1 MTGSK
6 YEREFARLLDD
17 RDYAVMR
24 SPASGSATERDQP
37 DLFFGRDGKRYAVE
51 LKTTDKDQAYFE
63 AEEVSALRR
72 FATRMDSFYL
82 LGARFKGD
90 TTFYLFDPS
99 DARRTP
105 TEKYAVDRDMTPFEV
120 FEP

>member
-1 MTGSK
+1 MNGSK
-6 YEREFARLLDD
+6 YERDFARLLDD
-17 RDYAVMR
+17 LGYAVMR

-37 DLFFGRDGKRYAVE
+37 DLFFGRDGTRHAVE
-51 LKTTDKDQAYFE
+51 LKSTEENAAYFE
-63 AEEVSALRR
+63 PEEIDALER
-72 FATRMDSFYL
+72 FAKRMDAFYL

-90 TTFYLFDPS
+90 TTFYLFDPK